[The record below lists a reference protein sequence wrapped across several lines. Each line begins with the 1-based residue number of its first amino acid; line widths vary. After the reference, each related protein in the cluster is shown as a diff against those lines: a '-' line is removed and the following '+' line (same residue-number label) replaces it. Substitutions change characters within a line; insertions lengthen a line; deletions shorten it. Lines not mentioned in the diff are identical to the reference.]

1 MERDNFEISQELEQM
16 REQFKVLTEK
26 VEKQKIVNERLL
38 ESSVKSKVEKYTG
51 GKKGW
56 ISIIIIAYIVY
67 IDIEYCIKYNL
78 PLWCTIFVG
87 VGFSA
92 MVLISIFSKL
102 KWQKD
107 LDFKGDVSEF
117 AVKVR
122 SVKKLDII
130 TSIVSR
136 LIGYSVLAVF
146 FYQFITVQS
155 NHVREDSVLFI
166 SLFLLIMLVLVAIRD
181 IHRFRL
187 LDDILKDIEEE

>member
-16 REQFKVLTEK
+16 REQFKVLTDK

-187 LDDILKDIEEE
+187 LDDILKDIEE

>member
-16 REQFKVLTEK
+16 REQFKVLTDK

-38 ESSVKSKVEKYTG
+38 ESSVKSKVDKYTG

-67 IDIEYCIKYNL
+67 IDVKYCIEYNL

-87 VGFSA
+87 VGFST
-92 MVLISIFSKL
+92 MVLISIFNKL

-136 LIGYSVLAVF
+136 FIGYSVLAIF
-146 FYQFITVQS
+146 FYQFITIQG
-155 NHVREDSVLFI
+155 NNVREDSVLVI
-166 SLFLLIMLVLVAIRD
+166 LAFLLIMLILVAIRD
-181 IHRFRL
+181 IHRFRI
-187 LDDILKDIEEE
+187 LDDILKDIKE

>member
-16 REQFKVLTEK
+16 REQFKVLTDK

-38 ESSVKSKVEKYTG
+38 ESSVKSKVDKYTG

-78 PLWCTIFVG
+78 PLWCTIVVG
-87 VGFSA
+87 VGFST
-92 MVLISIFSKL
+92 MVLISIFTKL

-107 LDFKGDVSEF
+107 LDFKGDVSKF
-117 AVKVR
+117 AIKVR

-136 LIGYSVLAVF
+136 LIGYVVLIIF
-146 FYQFITVQS
+146 FYQFITIRS
-155 NHVREDSVLFI
+155 NNVREDSVLVI
-166 SLFLLIMLVLVAIRD
+166 SVFLLIMLILVAIKD
-181 IHRFRL
+181 IHRFRI
-187 LDDILKDIEEE
+187 LDDILKDIEE

>member
-16 REQFKVLTEK
+16 REQFKVLTDK

-38 ESSVKSKVEKYTG
+38 ESSVRSKVDKYTG

-146 FYQFITVQS
+146 FYQFITIQS
-155 NHVREDSVLFI
+155 NNVREDSVLVI
-166 SLFLLIMLVLVAIRD
+166 SLFLLIMLVLVAIWD

-187 LDDILKDIEEE
+187 LDDILKDIEE

>member
-16 REQFKVLTEK
+16 REQFKVLTDK

-38 ESSVKSKVEKYTG
+38 ESSVKSKVDKYTG

-78 PLWCTIFVG
+78 PLWCTIVVG
-87 VGFSA
+87 IGFST

-146 FYQFITVQS
+146 FYQFITIQS
-155 NHVREDSVLFI
+155 NNVREDSVLAI
-166 SLFLLIMLVLVAIRD
+166 SAFLLIMLILAAIRD
-181 IHRFRL
+181 IHRFRI
-187 LDDILKDIEEE
+187 LDDILKDIEE

>member
-16 REQFKVLTEK
+16 REQFKVLTDK

-107 LDFKGDVSEF
+107 LDFKGDISEF

-187 LDDILKDIEEE
+187 LDDILKDIEE

>member
-38 ESSVKSKVEKYTG
+38 ESSVKSKVDKYTG
-51 GKKGW
+51 GRKGW

-78 PLWCTIFVG
+78 PLWCTIVVG
-87 VGFSA
+87 AGFSV
-92 MVLISIFSKL
+92 MVLISIFNKL
-102 KWQKD
+102 KSQKE
-107 LDFKGDVSEF
+107 LDFKGDVNEF

-136 LIGYSVLAVF
+136 LMGYSVLATF
-146 FYQFITVQS
+146 LYQFITIQN
-155 NHVREDSVLFI
+155 NHLREDSVLSI
-166 SLFLLIMLVLVAIRD
+166 SVFVLIMLVLGAIKD
-181 IHRFRL
+181 IRRFRI
-187 LDDILKDIEEE
+187 LDDILKDIEE

>member
-16 REQFKVLTEK
+16 REQFKVLTDK

-38 ESSVKSKVEKYTG
+38 ESSVRSKVDKYTG

-67 IDIEYCIKYNL
+67 IDVEYCIKYNL
-78 PLWCTIFVG
+78 PLWCTIVVG
-87 VGFSA
+87 VGFST
-92 MVLISIFSKL
+92 MVLMSIFNKL

-136 LIGYSVLAVF
+136 LIGYVVLIIF
-146 FYQFITVQS
+146 FYQFITIQS
-155 NHVREDSVLFI
+155 NNVREDSVLVL
-166 SLFLLIMLVLVAIRD
+166 SAFLLIMLVLVAIWD

-187 LDDILKDIEEE
+187 LDDILKDIEE

>member
-16 REQFKVLTEK
+16 REQFKVLTDK

-38 ESSVKSKVEKYTG
+38 ESSVRSKVEKYTG

-155 NHVREDSVLFI
+155 NHVREDSVLVI
-166 SLFLLIMLVLVAIRD
+166 SAFLLIMLVLVAIWD

-187 LDDILKDIEEE
+187 LDDILKDIEE

>member
-16 REQFKVLTEK
+16 REQFKVLTDK

-38 ESSVKSKVEKYTG
+38 ESSVKSKVDKYTG

-67 IDIEYCIKYNL
+67 IDVEYCIKYNL
-78 PLWCTIFVG
+78 PLWCTIVVG

-107 LDFKGDVSEF
+107 LDFKGDVNKF
-117 AVKVR
+117 AIKVR
-122 SVKKLDII
+122 SVRKLDII

-136 LIGYSVLAVF
+136 LIGYSVLATF
-146 FYQFITVQS
+146 LYQFITIQN
-155 NHVREDSVLFI
+155 NHLREDSVLSI
-166 SLFLLIMLVLVAIRD
+166 SVFVLIMLVLGAIKD
-181 IHRFRL
+181 IRRFRI
-187 LDDILKDIEEE
+187 LDDILKDIEE

>member
-16 REQFKVLTEK
+16 REQFKVLTDK

-38 ESSVKSKVEKYTG
+38 ESSVRSKVEKYTG

-92 MVLISIFSKL
+92 MVLISIFNKL

-136 LIGYSVLAVF
+136 LIGYSVFAVF

-155 NHVREDSVLFI
+155 NHVREDSVLVI
-166 SLFLLIMLVLVAIRD
+166 SAFLLIMLILVAIKD
-181 IHRFRL
+181 IHRFRI
-187 LDDILKDIEEE
+187 LDDILKDIEE

>member
-16 REQFKVLTEK
+16 REQFKVLTDK

-38 ESSVKSKVEKYTG
+38 ESSVKSKVDKYTG

-87 VGFSA
+87 LGFSA

-122 SVKKLDII
+122 EAKKFHII
-130 TSIVSR
+130 TTVVSTF
-136 LIGYSVLAVF
+136 IGYAVLATF
-146 FYQFITVQS
+146 FYQFITIQS
-155 NHVREDSVLFI
+155 NNVREDSVLVI
-166 SLFLLIMLVLVAIRD
+166 SAFLLIMFILGVIKTV
-181 IHRFRL
+181 HRFRI
-187 LDDILKDIEEE
+187 LDDILKDIEE

>member
-16 REQFKVLTEK
+16 REQFKVLTDK

-38 ESSVKSKVEKYTG
+38 ESSVKSKVDKYTG

-67 IDIEYCIKYNL
+67 IDVEYCIKYNL

-102 KWQKD
+102 KSQKD

-155 NHVREDSVLFI
+155 NHVREDSVLII

-187 LDDILKDIEEE
+187 LDDILKDIEE

>member
-16 REQFKVLTEK
+16 REQFKVLTDK

-38 ESSVKSKVEKYTG
+38 ESSVKSKVDKYTG

-67 IDIEYCIKYNL
+67 IDVEYCIKYNL

-146 FYQFITVQS
+146 FYQFITIQS
-155 NHVREDSVLFI
+155 NHVREDSVLVI
-166 SLFLLIMLVLVAIRD
+166 SAFLLIMLILVAIKD
-181 IHRFRL
+181 IHRFRI
-187 LDDILKDIEEE
+187 LDDILKDIEE

>member
-16 REQFKVLTEK
+16 RKQFKVLTDK

-38 ESSVKSKVEKYTG
+38 ESSVKSKVDKYTG

-78 PLWCTIFVG
+78 PLWCTIVVG
-87 VGFSA
+87 VGFSI
-92 MVLISIFSKL
+92 MVLMSIFNKL
-102 KWQKD
+102 KWQKY

-146 FYQFITVQS
+146 FYQFITIQS
-155 NHVREDSVLFI
+155 NNVREDSVLVI
-166 SLFLLIMLVLVAIRD
+166 SAFLLIMLILVAIKD
-181 IHRFRL
+181 IHRFRI
-187 LDDILKDIEEE
+187 LDDILKDIEE

>member
-1 MERDNFEISQELEQM
+1 MERDNFEVSQELEQM

>member
-16 REQFKVLTEK
+16 REQFKVLTDK

-38 ESSVKSKVEKYTG
+38 ESSVKSKVDKYTG

-92 MVLISIFSKL
+92 MVLMSIFNKL

-146 FYQFITVQS
+146 FYQFITIQS
-155 NHVREDSVLFI
+155 NHVREDSVLVI
-166 SLFLLIMLVLVAIRD
+166 SAFLLIMLILVAIKD
-181 IHRFRL
+181 IHRFRI
-187 LDDILKDIEEE
+187 LDDILKDIEE

>member
-38 ESSVKSKVEKYTG
+38 ESSVKSKVDKYTG

-146 FYQFITVQS
+146 FYQFITIQS
-155 NHVREDSVLFI
+155 NNVREDSVLVI
-166 SLFLLIMLVLVAIRD
+166 SAFLLIMLILVAIKD
-181 IHRFRL
+181 IHRFRI
-187 LDDILKDIEEE
+187 LDDILKDIEE

>member
-16 REQFKVLTEK
+16 REQFRILTEK
-26 VEKQKIVNERLL
+26 VEKQRIVNDRLL
-38 ESSVKSKVEKYTG
+38 ESSVRSKVDKYTG

-78 PLWCTIFVG
+78 PLWCTIVVG
-87 VGFSA
+87 AGLSV
-92 MVLISIFSKL
+92 MVLISIFNKL

-136 LIGYSVLAVF
+136 LIGYVVLIIF
-146 FYQFITVQS
+146 FYQFITIQS
-155 NHVREDSVLFI
+155 NNVREDSILVI
-166 SLFLLIMLVLVAIRD
+166 SAFLLIMLILVAIKD

-187 LDDILKDIEEE
+187 LDDILKDIEE

>member
-16 REQFKVLTEK
+16 REQFKVLTDK

-38 ESSVKSKVEKYTG
+38 ESSVRSKVDKYTG
-51 GKKGW
+51 GRKGW
-56 ISIIIIAYIVY
+56 ITIVIIAYVVY

-78 PLWCTIFVG
+78 PLWCTIVVG
-87 VGFSA
+87 VGFST
-92 MVLISIFSKL
+92 MVLMSIFNKL

-146 FYQFITVQS
+146 FYQFITIQS
-155 NHVREDSVLFI
+155 NNVREDSVLVI
-166 SLFLLIMLVLVAIRD
+166 SLFLLIMLVLVAIWD

-187 LDDILKDIEEE
+187 LDDILKDIEE

>member
-16 REQFKVLTEK
+16 REQFKVLTDK

-38 ESSVKSKVEKYTG
+38 ESSVKSKVDKYTG

-56 ISIIIIAYIVY
+56 LSIIIIAYIVY

-92 MVLISIFSKL
+92 MVLISIFNKL

-146 FYQFITVQS
+146 FYQFITIQS
-155 NHVREDSVLFI
+155 NNVREDSVLVI
-166 SLFLLIMLVLVAIRD
+166 SAFLLIMLILVAIKD
-181 IHRFRL
+181 IHRFRI
-187 LDDILKDIEEE
+187 LDDILKDIEE

>member
-1 MERDNFEISQELEQM
+1 MERDNFETSQELEQM
-16 REQFKVLTEK
+16 REQFKVLTDK
-26 VEKQKIVNERLL
+26 VEKQKIVNDRLL
-38 ESSVKSKVEKYTG
+38 ESSVRSKVDKYTG

-78 PLWCTIFVG
+78 PLWCTIVVG
-87 VGFSA
+87 IGFST

-136 LIGYSVLAVF
+136 LIGYSVLATF
-146 FYQFITVQS
+146 FYQFITIQS
-155 NHVREDSVLFI
+155 NNVREDSVLVI
-166 SLFLLIMLVLVAIRD
+166 SAFLLIMLILVAIKD
-181 IHRFRL
+181 IHRFRI
-187 LDDILKDIEEE
+187 LDDILKDIEE

>member
-16 REQFKVLTEK
+16 REQFKVLTDK

-38 ESSVKSKVEKYTG
+38 ESSVKRKVDKYTG

-67 IDIEYCIKYNL
+67 IDVEYCIKYNL
-78 PLWCTIFVG
+78 PLWCTIVVG
-87 VGFSA
+87 VGFSI
-92 MVLISIFSKL
+92 MVLMSIFNKL

-146 FYQFITVQS
+146 FYQFITIQG
-155 NHVREDSVLFI
+155 NNVREYSVLVI
-166 SLFLLIMLVLVAIRD
+166 SAFLLIMLILVAIRD
-181 IHRFRL
+181 IRRCRI
-187 LDDILKDIEEE
+187 LDDILKDIEE

>member
-16 REQFKVLTEK
+16 REQFKVLTDK

-38 ESSVKSKVEKYTG
+38 ESSVKGKVDKYTG
-51 GKKGW
+51 GRKGW

-78 PLWCTIFVG
+78 PLWCTIVVG
-87 VGFSA
+87 VGFST
-92 MVLISIFSKL
+92 MVLISILNKL

-136 LIGYSVLAVF
+136 LIGYSVLAIF
-146 FYQFITVQS
+146 FYQFITIQS
-155 NHVREDSVLFI
+155 NNVREDSVLVI
-166 SLFLLIMLVLVAIRD
+166 SAFLLIMLILVAIKD
-181 IHRFRL
+181 IHRFRI
-187 LDDILKDIEEE
+187 LDDILKDIEE

>member
-16 REQFKVLTEK
+16 REQFKVLTDK

-38 ESSVKSKVEKYTG
+38 ESSVKSKVDKYTG

-67 IDIEYCIKYNL
+67 IDVEYCIKYNL
-78 PLWCTIFVG
+78 PLWCTIVVG

-92 MVLISIFSKL
+92 MVLISILNKL

-130 TSIVSR
+130 SSIVSR
-136 LIGYSVLAVF
+136 IIGYSVLAVF
-146 FYQFITVQS
+146 FYQFILIQS
-155 NHVREDSVLFI
+155 NHIREDSVLVI
-166 SLFLLIMLVLVAIRD
+166 SLFLLIMLVLAAIKE
-181 IHRFRL
+181 IHRFRI
-187 LDDILKDIEEE
+187 LDDILKDIEE

>member
-16 REQFKVLTEK
+16 REQFKVLTDK

-38 ESSVKSKVEKYTG
+38 ESSVKSKVDKYTG

-122 SVKKLDII
+122 EAKKFHII
-130 TSIVSR
+130 TTVVSTF
-136 LIGYSVLAVF
+136 IGYAVLATF
-146 FYQFITVQS
+146 FYQFITIQS
-155 NHVREDSVLFI
+155 NNVREDSVLVI
-166 SLFLLIMLVLVAIRD
+166 SAFLLIMFILGVIKTV
-181 IHRFRL
+181 HRFRI
-187 LDDILKDIEEE
+187 LDDILKDIEE

>member
-16 REQFKVLTEK
+16 REQFKVLTDK

-38 ESSVKSKVEKYTG
+38 ESSVKSKVDKYTG

-78 PLWCTIFVG
+78 PLWCTIVVG
-87 VGFSA
+87 VGFST
-92 MVLISIFSKL
+92 MVLISIFTKL

-107 LDFKGDVSEF
+107 LDFKGDVSKF
-117 AVKVR
+117 AIKVR

-136 LIGYSVLAVF
+136 LIGYVVLIIF
-146 FYQFITVQS
+146 FYQFITIQS
-155 NHVREDSVLFI
+155 NNVREDSVLVI
-166 SLFLLIMLVLVAIRD
+166 SVFLLIMLILVAIKD
-181 IHRFRL
+181 IHRFRI
-187 LDDILKDIEEE
+187 LDDILKDIEE

>member
-16 REQFKVLTEK
+16 REQFKVLTDK

-92 MVLISIFSKL
+92 MVLISIFNKV

-146 FYQFITVQS
+146 FYQFITIQS
-155 NHVREDSVLFI
+155 NNVREDSVLVI
-166 SLFLLIMLVLVAIRD
+166 SAFLLIMLILVAIKD
-181 IHRFRL
+181 IHRFRI
-187 LDDILKDIEEE
+187 LDDILKDIEE

>member
-16 REQFKVLTEK
+16 REQFKVLTDK

-38 ESSVKSKVEKYTG
+38 ESSVKSKVDKYTG

-136 LIGYSVLAVF
+136 VIGYIVLIIF
-146 FYQFITVQS
+146 FYQFITIQS
-155 NHVREDSVLFI
+155 NNVREDSVLVI
-166 SLFLLIMLVLVAIRD
+166 SAFLLIMLILVAIRD
-181 IHRFRL
+181 IHRFRI
-187 LDDILKDIEEE
+187 LDDILKDIEE

>member
-1 MERDNFEISQELEQM
+1 MERENFEISQELEQM
-16 REQFKVLTEK
+16 REQFKVLTDK

-92 MVLISIFSKL
+92 MVLISIFNKL

-187 LDDILKDIEEE
+187 LDDILKEIEE

>member
-16 REQFKVLTEK
+16 REQFKVLTDK

-38 ESSVKSKVEKYTG
+38 ESSVKSKVDKYTG

-67 IDIEYCIKYNL
+67 IDIKYCIKYNL

-92 MVLISIFSKL
+92 MVLICIFSKL

-146 FYQFITVQS
+146 FYQFINIQS
-155 NHVREDSVLFI
+155 NNVREDSGLVI
-166 SLFLLIMLVLVAIRD
+166 SAFLLIMLILVAIKD
-181 IHRFRL
+181 IHRFRI
-187 LDDILKDIEEE
+187 LDDILKDIEE